1 MNYPVFF
8 LLFGCFSSPALGQE
22 ILTLQSCL
30 DKVGN
35 NPLQTAVESGSLYVS
50 GINKQ
55 FHWWTLLP
63 NISANAGLNTSF
75 GRRLDAF
82 TNTFATNSVNS
93 QSFGLNSSLQLF
105 NGFSYFHKQQLFR
118 TAIERDQVGLE
129 RKRNELK
136 VRAVETYLD
145 LCKLSV
151 QVRLAESRREK
162 YRQIQTVQR
171 LLIKE
176 GRIHVIDTLRSHN
189 ILMEEEDLLR
199 NLDNECKLKWM
210 DLNFQMGQPLKSLY
224 RVDLSSI
231 AVARENIRLD
241 EVFQLELI
249 ELESES
255 LRNEWKTERAKIL
268 PVVSLNG
275 LLGTGFS
282 TNNKDYLLA
291 GNPTKSYSR
300 QINENLYEGIGI
312 YLNVPLFNR
321 GEWLKTKRI
330 NAVKRE
336 ELESRKELIDLQ
348 LEKQTLELEQKRLN
362 LKVKLEQSRQIN
374 DNLETIYEKSLL
386 LYKEGRLTYPEI
398 EAVFMEWQQKL
409 ITYETLQ
416 FDFLLLELV
425 EPDFR

>member
-1 MNYPVFF
+1 MNYTVFF
-8 LLFGCFSSPALGQE
+8 LLFGCFSLPVLGQE
-22 ILTLQSCL
+22 ILTLQACL
-30 DKVGN
+30 DKVQN
-35 NPLQTAVESGSLYVS
+35 NSLQTAGESGSLYVS

-55 FHWWTLLP
+55 FHWWALLP
-63 NISANAGLNTSF
+63 NITANAALNTSF
-75 GRRLDAF
+75 GRRLDPF
-82 TNTFATNSVNS
+82 TNTFATSSVNS
-93 QSFGLNSSLQLF
+93 QSFGLNASIQLF
-105 NGFSYFHKQQLFR
+105 NGFYYFHKQQLFR

-151 QVRLAESRREK
+151 QVRLAESRKEN
-162 YRQIQTVQR
+162 YLQIQTIQR

-199 NLDNECKLKWM
+199 NLDNESKLKWM

-231 AVARENIRLD
+231 ALMRGKIRLD
-241 EVFQLELI
+241 EEFQLELI

-255 LRNEWKTERAKIL
+255 LQDEWKTERTKIL

-282 TNNKDYLLA
+282 TNNKDYLLS

-398 EAVFMEWQQKL
+398 ETIFMEWQQKR
-409 ITYETLQ
+409 IAYEILQ
-416 FDFLLLELV
+416 LDLQLLELV
-425 EPDFR
+425 EQDFR

>member
-1 MNYPVFF
+1 MNCTVFF
-8 LLFGCFSSPALGQE
+8 LLFGCFSPLALGQE
-22 ILTLQSCL
+22 ILTLQTCL
-30 DKVGN
+30 DKVEN
-35 NPLQTAVESGSLYVS
+35 NSLQTAAESGSLNVS

-55 FHWWTLLP
+55 FHWWTLFP
-63 NISANAGLNTSF
+63 GVSANTGFNTSF
-75 GRRLDAF
+75 GRRLDPF
-82 TNTFATNSVNS
+82 TNTFATSSVNS
-93 QSFGLNSSLQLF
+93 QSFGLNASLQLF
-105 NGFSYFHKQQLFR
+105 NGFSYFYRKNSLH
-118 TAIERDQVGLE
+118 TALERDEVGLE

-136 VRAVETYLD
+136 VRAIETYLD

-151 QVRLAESRREK
+151 QARLAESRREK
-162 YRQIQTVQR
+162 YNQIQNIQR
-171 LLIKE
+171 LLLKE
-176 GRIHVIDTLRSHN
+176 GRINVIDTLKSHHV
-189 ILMEEEDLLR
+189 LMDEGALLW
-199 NLDNECKLKWM
+199 NLDNESKLKWM

-224 RVDLSSI
+224 RVDPSSI
-231 AVARENIRLD
+231 TAIKEMVQLD
-241 EVFQLELI
+241 EVFQVELV

-255 LRNEWKTERAKIL
+255 LQNEWKAERAKVL

-321 GEWLKTKRI
+321 GEWLKTKRV
-330 NAVKRE
+330 NVVKQE

-362 LKVKLEQSRQIN
+362 LKVKLEQCKQIN
-374 DNLETIYEKSLL
+374 YNLETIYEKSLL

-398 EAVFMEWQQKL
+398 ETAFMEWQQK
-409 ITYETLQ
+409 IIAYETLQ
-416 FDFLLLELV
+416 FDLQLLELF
-425 EPDFR
+425 DQGFR

>member
-1 MNYPVFF
+1 MSCPVFF
-8 LLFGCFSSPALGQE
+8 LLFGCFSPLALGQE
-22 ILTLQSCL
+22 ILTLQTCL
-30 DKVGN
+30 DKVEN
-35 NPLQTAVESGSLYVS
+35 NSLQTAAESGSLNVS

-63 NISANAGLNTSF
+63 DISANAGLNTSF

-82 TNTFATNSVNS
+82 TNTFATSSVNS

-105 NGFSYFHKQQLFR
+105 NGFSYFYKKNSLH
-118 TAIERDQVGLE
+118 AAMERDEVGLG

-136 VRAVETYLD
+136 ARAIETYLD

-151 QVRLAESRREK
+151 QVRLAESRKEK
-162 YRQIQTVQR
+162 YRQVQTLQR

-176 GRIHVIDTLRSHN
+176 GRINVIDTLKSHN
-189 ILMEEEDLLR
+189 MLMEEEGLLR
-199 NLDNECKLKWM
+199 NLDNESKLKWM

-231 AVARENIRLD
+231 TEVKEKVKLD
-241 EVFQLELI
+241 EVFQVELI

-321 GEWLKTKRI
+321 GEWLKTKRV
-330 NAVKRE
+330 NAVKQE

-362 LKVKLEQSRQIN
+362 LKVKLEQCKQLN
-374 DNLETIYEKSLL
+374 DNLGIIYEKSLL

-398 EAVFMEWQQKL
+398 ETAFMDWQQK
-409 ITYETLQ
+409 IIAYETLQ
-416 FDFLLLELV
+416 FDLQLLELF
-425 EPDFR
+425 EHGFR

>member
-1 MNYPVFF
+1 MNYQVFF
-8 LLFGCFSSPALGQE
+8 FLFGCFSTPALGQE

-30 DKVGN
+30 DKVEN
-35 NPLQTAVESGSLYVS
+35 NSLQTAAESGLLNIS

-63 NISANAGLNTSF
+63 NISANAALNTSF
-75 GRRLDAF
+75 GRRLDPF
-82 TNTFATNSVNS
+82 TNTFATSSVNS
-93 QSFGLNSSLQLF
+93 QSYGLNASLQLF
-105 NGFSYFHKQQLFR
+105 NGFSYFYKQHLLQV
-118 TAIERDQVGLE
+118 TIERDEIGLE

-136 VRAVETYLD
+136 VRAVGTYLD

-151 QVRLAESRREK
+151 QVQLAESRKEK

-189 ILMEEEDLLR
+189 MLMEEEDLLR
-199 NLDNECKLKWM
+199 NLENESKLKWM

-224 RVDLSSI
+224 SVDLSSI
-231 AVARENIRLD
+231 AAVREKIHLD
-241 EVFQLELI
+241 EVFQVELI

-255 LRNEWKTERAKIL
+255 VQDEWKTERAKIL
-268 PVVSLNG
+268 PVISLNG

-312 YLNVPLFNR
+312 YLNMPLFNR

-330 NAVKRE
+330 DAIKRE
-336 ELESRKELIDLQ
+336 ELESRKEQIDLQ
-348 LEKQTLELEQKRLN
+348 LEKQVLELEQKRLN
-362 LKVKLEQSRQIN
+362 LKLKLEQCKQIN
-374 DNLETIYEKSLL
+374 DNLEMIYEKSLL
-386 LYKEGRLTYPEI
+386 LYIEGRLTYPEI
-398 EAVFMEWQQKL
+398 QTVFMEWQQKR
-409 ITYETLQ
+409 IVYETLQ
-416 FDFLLLELV
+416 LDLRLLELV
-425 EPDFR
+425 EYDFR